1 FCDKRVDVIYS
12 AATIRWSPAD
22 VAFSKTVA
30 LLNPGGMLGMMRL
43 IGDYKSPNEALYSRI
58 QQVYDTW
65 YKPNSPYKIKFG
77 YENALNYGYVDF
89 QRQAFHGRRV
99 LTTDDYVNYCGTH
112 SDHLTIPEPYKTK
125 FFNGLREA
133 VDEFGGTVVFNDTY
147 ELMTVRKPLE

>member
-1 FCDKRVDVIYS
+1 
-12 AATIRWSPAD
+12 
-22 VAFSKTVA
+22 VAFSKTFA
-30 LLNPGGMLGMMRL
+30 LLKPGGMLAMMRL

-65 YKPNSPYKIKFG
+65 YKPDSPYKIKFG

-89 QRQAFHGRRV
+89 RRQAFHGRRV